1 MAARK
6 IHLTFIFVCIGLIV
20 FINLN
25 YLTTHYNYKTGTR
38 NKSHI
43 LDEFDEKL
51 FSASNGN
58 INQPLDKDTLSL
70 TSNKESNTFDGNLQ
84 SNNTGWKCNLFIFF
98 GTRPELIKLVVLIQ
112 ELRESTNCIAKT
124 VFTGQHVEIIS
135 PFLKLFDVEIDIT
148 FKHTLQKGQ
157 SLNSLVGKI
166 FLQANTLQSNPR
178 DIWIVQGDTTSA
190 MAIAIAAFHK
200 GIRIAHVEAGLRSYD
215 MQSPFPEEF
224 NRKTITSIA
233 TYNFAPTEQ
242 NRRNLLFEG
251 VDSSRIFVTG
261 NTVIDA
267 VKYIQS
273 RNQTKMPIE
282 LKGLS
287 IEMLVLLTIHRRENM
302 SRMTKLYNIIKS
314 VDCPKCLF
322 VVPLHPN
329 PNAARPAIHICNVD
343 KRFLCTSPLS
353 YEELH
358 WVLKKSKFLL
368 TDSGG
373 LQEEATWYNLP
384 TLVLR
389 NNTERVECLMEGLS
403 TLVNEETLSTAMNSL
418 ISNTKNKNETNKYPY
433 GDGNASRKIV
443 NTLTAIDLSIH
454 SIIQRPIDFTPPSN
468 HSIADFTPP
477 SNNSLADFTPP
488 SNHSIADFTPPSNHY
503 IADFTPLSNHSIA
516 VVLQVF
522 KRETLDQQLSD
533 AVSQTLQ
540 PSTIVVLQNGFH
552 VNVAETIKI
561 FRIQNPKIEIQHIA
575 SSKNLRFHGRF
586 HIAYMLEE
594 DYVSVWDDDLEI
606 GKEWLKYCVDLSK
619 TYHNAVIGANG
630 RSFIKVHL
638 KTYMMVQEDRLG
650 FNDFVGH
657 TWTLPRVFLKAYV
670 TMTPFTL
677 YTGEDV
683 QLAYAMQQIG
693 IKCFRPQQ
701 SGQKFAKDTSSTKDK
716 NASFRTNQTPRE
728 LLFCTLLMQNF
739 RYINCINC
747 NDSHIIDEC
756 LSKHYVRAMAVEKAT
771 IEKDKTDNIHAW
783 S

>member
-1 MAARK
+1 MKVRK
-6 IHLTFIFVCIGLIV
+6 PHFRNVIFIFVCIGLVAVICLNDLTKHA
-20 FINLN
+20 IN
-25 YLTTHYNYKTGTR
+25 KTMNGMQG
-38 NKSHI
+38 NSHI
-43 LDEFDEKL
+43 QEVFDEKL
-51 FSASNGN
+51 FSASYGN
-58 INQPLDKDTLSL
+58 INQSLDNNIISL
-70 TSNKESNTFDGNLQ
+70 TSNNESNTFDGNLQ
-84 SNNTGWKCNLFIFF
+84 SNGTGGKSHLFIFF
-98 GTRPELIKLVVLIQ
+98 GTRPELIKLVILIQ
-112 ELRESTNCIAKT
+112 KLRKSTNFIART
-124 VFTGQHVEIIS
+124 VFTGQHMEIIA
-135 PFLKLFDVEIDIT
+135 PFLKLFNVKIDIT
-148 FKHTLQKGQ
+148 FNHTLQKGQ

-166 FLQANTLQSNPR
+166 FLQANTLQSNHR

-190 MAIAIAAFHK
+190 MAIAISAFHK

-233 TYNFAPTEQ
+233 TYNFAPTER

-251 VDSSRIFVTG
+251 VDSTRIFVTG

-273 RNQTKMPIE
+273 TNQTKQPI
-282 LKGLS
+282 GLQTLS
-287 IEMLVLLTIHRRENM
+287 VEMLVLLTMHRRENM
-302 SRMTKLYNIIKS
+302 YRMTNLYNIIQSFK
-314 VDCPKCLF
+314 CPKCLF
-322 VVPLHPN
+322 VVPVHPN
-329 PNAARPAIHICNVD
+329 PSAAKPALHICNVD
-343 KRFLCTSPLS
+343 KRFLCTSPLT

-403 TLVNEETLSTAMNSL
+403 TLVNEETLSAEMNNL
-418 ISNTKNKNETNKYPY
+418 ISKTNHKNKTKTYPY
-433 GDGNASRKIV
+433 GEGDASSKIV
-443 NTLTAIDLSIH
+443 NILTKTDLAIH
-454 SIIQRPIDFTPPSN
+454 SIIKRPIDFTPPSN
-468 HSIADFTPP
+468 HT
-477 SNNSLADFTPP
+477 
-488 SNHSIADFTPPSNHY
+488 
-503 IADFTPLSNHSIA
+503 IA

-522 KRETLDQQLSD
+522 KRNGLDKQLRD

-552 VNVAETIKI
+552 VNVAQTINI
-561 FRIQNPKIEIQHIA
+561 FRKGNPKIDIQHIA
-575 SSKNLRFHGRF
+575 SSKNLRFHSRF
-586 HIAYMLEE
+586 HIAYLLKE
-594 DYVSVWDDDLEI
+594 DYISVWDDDMTI

-630 RSFIKVHL
+630 RSFKKVHL
-638 KTYMMVQEDRLG
+638 ERNMMVQEDRLG

-657 TWTLPRVFLKAYV
+657 TWTLPRVYLKAYV

-701 SGQKFAKDTSSTKDK
+701 SGQKIAKNTSSTKDK

-728 LLFCTLLMQNF
+728 LLFCTLLKHNF

-747 NDSHIIDEC
+747 NDTHIIDEC
-756 LSKHYVRAMAVEKAT
+756 LSKKYVQAMAVEKAA
-771 IEKDKTDNIHAW
+771 IEKDITDNVHAW